1 MVHVFVLKLSYSS
14 LSLSLSLSPLSLSL
28 SLQLIDQMG
37 TVHNVLD
44 SGDIRVRYPNNR
56 TWTLNPASLTKVT
69 QFAVG
74 DVIKIIDDIALVH
87 DLQEDHGGWV
97 DDMALVSQWC
107 NGDFYL

>member
-1 MVHVFVLKLSYSS
+1 MYTCNTVYALIYLFIPFSS
-14 LSLSLSLSPLSLSL
+14 LLLLFFFPSPLSPS
-28 SLQLIDQMG
+28 QLLDQLG

-44 SGDIRVRYPNNR
+44 SGDIRVRYPSNR
-56 TWTLNPASLTKVT
+56 VWTLNPASVTKVV

-97 DDMALVSQWC
+97 DDMALVS
-107 NGDFYL
+107 YL

>member
-1 MVHVFVLKLSYSS
+1 MYTCNTVCAFMLLYSFLLSFTPF
-14 LSLSLSLSPLSLSL
+14 LFPSPLSPS
-28 SLQLIDQMG
+28 QLLDQLG

-44 SGDIRVRYPNNR
+44 SGDIRVRYPSNR
-56 TWTLNPASLTKVT
+56 VWTLNPAAVTKVV

-97 DDMALVSQWC
+97 DDMALVS
-107 NGDFYL
+107 YL